1 MKAAFLDKIK
11 KISVRDV
18 PKPKIKDNELLL
30 KVEACAICGSD
41 IRIFNHGNPR
51 INFPQILGHEIAGTV
66 AEVGKDVIDFKKGD
80 KISLSAD
87 IPCGKCEWCKN
98 GISNNCEQTI
108 AFGYE
113 YQGGFAEYLKL
124 DERILNFGPVVKVK
138 ENVSFYLLCLAEPLA
153 CCINC
158 LEVIN
163 MKIGKSIL
171 IIGTGPIGCI
181 LALLSKING
190 ATKVILSDIND
201 KRLKI
206 AEKIVKP
213 DLIINSKESDLV
225 SEIMKFTSSK
235 GVDVVITACPS
246 LKAQRDAFKVIKN
259 KGFINFFGGLPNNA
273 GKLNIDSN
281 IIHYKE
287 ICVVGSHGSTPR
299 HHKIAVDLI
308 SSGKIKLDKIIS
320 KVYSLDKINE
330 AFEVA
335 QIDKNNMK
343 IIIKP

>member
-11 KISVRDV
+11 KISLRDI
-18 PKPKIKDNELLL
+18 PKPKVKDNELLL

-66 AEVGKDVIDFKKGD
+66 AEVGKNIIGFKKGD

-87 IPCGKCEWCKN
+87 IPCGKCEWCKD

-138 ENVSFYLLCLAEPLA
+138 RDVSFNLLCLAEPLA

-171 IIGTGPIGCI
+171 IIGSGPIGCI
-181 LALLSKING
+181 LALLSKMDG
-190 ATKVILSDIND
+190 AAKVILSDIEN

-225 SEIMKFTSSK
+225 SEIMKFTGFK

-246 LKAQRDAFKVIKN
+246 FKAQEDAFKVIRN

-273 GKLNIDSN
+273 GKLSIDSN

-287 ICVVGSHGSTPR
+287 ICVVGSHGSTPK
-299 HHKIAVDLI
+299 HHKIAVELI

-320 KVYSLDKINE
+320 KIYSLDKINE

-335 QIDKNNMK
+335 QKDKNNMK